1 MFSGACCQ
9 RLRKSALWRE
19 EGFTMNTEDMGQ
31 PILVE
36 GWPLV
41 KVCFVGPAN
50 EGQVQSWL
58 QQMDDLF
65 LRRTRFGLLTK
76 TDEDS
81 DFSAA
86 GRKAMGLWF
95 KLRREQLSLWCV
107 GVARIAPQADAVER
121 LAGPKMQAAMPCPIY
136 ASVDEEQA
144 RAWLQDRLTD
154 M

>member
-1 MFSGACCQ
+1 
-9 RLRKSALWRE
+9 
-19 EGFTMNTEDMGQ
+19 MNAEDMGQ

-50 EGQVQSWL
+50 EVQVQSWL

-95 KLRREQLSLWCV
+95 KLRREQLGLS
-107 GVARIAPQADAVER
+107 RAPLVSRRFWLGRMGNEGGREDCRKWNVES
-121 LAGPKMQAAMPCPIY
+121 GK
-136 ASVDEEQA
+136 
-144 RAWLQDRLTD
+144 
-154 M
+154 